1 MIIVDTALKAREEA
15 SKPLKVAMVGAGFM
29 GQAIADQIINHV
41 PGMRLVAIS
50 SRNPEK
56 ALDTYRNSGVESPYE
71 VKSVGE
77 LERNIGL
84 GRLSYTEDAMHICRA
99 EGIEAIMD
107 VTGDVEFGAH
117 VAMEAIRNRKH
128 LVLMNAEVDG
138 TIGSILNHYASKEG
152 VLISAC
158 DGDQPAIQKNLY
170 RFVKSLG
177 VTPLLC
183 GNIKG
188 LQDPYR
194 TPQTQKG
201 FAEKWGQNVYMV
213 TSFAD
218 GTKMSFEQALVAN
231 GTGMT
236 VARRGMYG
244 YDFLKESD
252 EIVKR
257 FDIKNFT
264 GHVDDLTQV
273 YDIEE
278 LKRLGGIV
286 DYVVAM
292 NPKPGVFIL
301 GTHDDPR
308 HRHFL
313 NLYKLGEGPLYSFYI
328 PYHLCHFEAPMTFA
342 RMILFGDRAL
352 YPEYGPC
359 VDVVATA
366 KRDLKAGETI
376 DKMGGYDTFGQ
387 CERFDITYRE
397 GIVPVGLVEGC
408 KLIRDVKKDQ
418 VITYDD
424 IERPVHKLA
433 YRLRMEQ
440 DAMFGEASIHKAPNR
455 I

>member
-1 MIIVDTALKAREEA
+1 MVIVDNALKARQEA
-15 SKPLKVAMVGAGFM
+15 GNPLRVAMVGAGFM
-29 GQAIADQIINHV
+29 GRAIADQIVNRV

-50 SRNPEK
+50 GRNPVK
-56 ALDTYRNSGVESPYE
+56 ALEAYRYAGVEEPHRVRNVE
-71 VKSVGE
+71 E
-77 LERNIGL
+77 LERNVRM
-84 GRLSYTEDAMHICRA
+84 GRMSYTDDAMHICRA
-99 EGIEAIMD
+99 AGIEALMD
-107 VTGDVEFGAH
+107 VTGDVEFGAQ

-152 VLISAC
+152 VLVSAC

-170 RFVKSLG
+170 RFVKGLG

-194 TPQTQKG
+194 TPETQRG
-201 FAEKWGQNVYMV
+201 FAEKWGQNVNMV

-236 VARRGMYG
+236 VARRGMHG
-244 YDFLKESD
+244 YDFLKDSD
-252 EIVKR
+252 GIVER
-257 FDIKNFT
+257 FGIKDFKC
-264 GHVDDLTQV
+264 HVDDLTQV

-278 LKRLGGIV
+278 MQRLGGIV
-286 DYVVAM
+286 DYVVAV

-342 RMILFGDRAL
+342 RLVLFGDRAL
-352 YPEYGPC
+352 HPEFGPC

-366 KRDLKAGETI
+366 KRDLKAGQTI
-376 DKMGGYDTFGQ
+376 DKMGGFDTYGQ
-387 CERFDITYRE
+387 CERFDVTYRD
-397 GIVPVGLVEGC
+397 GLVPVGLVEGC
-408 KLIRDVKKDQ
+408 RLVRDVKRDE
-418 VITYDD
+418 VITYED
-424 IERPVHKLA
+424 IERPVHKLS

-440 DAMFGEASIHKAPNR
+440 DAMFGRSPHRKTPPDR
-455 I
+455 